1 MHLRHMRHIPKLPG
15 CPRAC
20 ARRAL
25 VLVCGLVMALTLAL
39 LPAGVAR
46 AATTG
51 SLTLNMAYEK
61 SGKKTPVEG
70 FSVTV
75 YRVAAL
81 DNDVTHFTLQE
92 PFTELGFDF
101 DHGMTAQ
108 QNKDV
113 AKAAYQIVQKQKPSG
128 TSATSGKDGAARF
141 GKLPTGMYL
150 AVQTGATGDAK
161 NYAEFTLFL
170 ICVPQ
175 IDDDGITYDVVAEPK
190 LTPLPPTTPIPP
202 KRKLAKM
209 GDPSDPRLWATCLT
223 LGGAL
228 FLVGVRGRRKLSEE

>member
-39 LPAGVAR
+39 LPARIAR

-51 SLTLNMAYEK
+51 SLTLSMAYEK
-61 SGKKTPVEG
+61 SGKKTPVG
-70 FSVTV
+70 GLTVTL
-75 YRVAAL
+75 YRVASL
-81 DNDVTHFTLQE
+81 DDDVTHFTLE
-92 PFTELGFDF
+92 GPFADLGFDF
-101 DHGMTAQ
+101 DQGMTAQ
-108 QNKDV
+108 QNKDL
-113 AKAAYQIVQKQKPSG
+113 AEASYKIVQKSKPSG
-128 TSATSGKDGAARF
+128 VSATSGKDGAASF
-141 GKLPTGMYL
+141 SKLPIGMYL
-150 AVQTGATGDAK
+150 AVQTKATGDAK
-161 NYAEFTLFL
+161 GYAEFTPFL

-190 LTPLPPTTPIPP
+190 LTPLPPATPTPP